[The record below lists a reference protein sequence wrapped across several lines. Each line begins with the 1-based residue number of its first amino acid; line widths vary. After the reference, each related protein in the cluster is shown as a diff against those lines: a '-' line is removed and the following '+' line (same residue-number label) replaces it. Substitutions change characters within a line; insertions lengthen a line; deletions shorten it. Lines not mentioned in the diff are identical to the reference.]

1 MNHVPV
7 AVSIVTFH
15 SERYIRA
22 CLKSLLSQDPAPA
35 EIIVV
40 DNASNDDTREILLE
54 FRDRVQFVF
63 NNENRGFCAAHNQA
77 IERTHSP
84 WVLTLN
90 PDVVLSPGFLGS
102 LVEAGETD
110 AVTGIV
116 CGKLRLLNSDLS
128 VPPIPLLD
136 STGIYFTPEL
146 RHFDRGWG
154 EADKGQYDRR
164 EYVFGATG
172 AAALFRRAMIDDIS
186 ANGQFFDEA
195 FFAYRE
201 DADVAWR
208 AHLAGWRCLYTPNA
222 VAGHVRRVRPG
233 SRSRVPSL
241 INMHSVKNRF
251 LMRVKNLTPGVWQAC
266 RAKTLWRDA
275 LVLGGCL
282 LTEPG
287 SLPAFFRFA
296 QALPQALRDRKRIL
310 ALHHATQGDDATLV
324 PWFTGT
330 THTVPEVFSPA
341 PVAEVLVRRS

>member
-1 MNHVPV
+1 VPV

-15 SERYIRA
+15 SERYIRP
-22 CLKSLLSQDPAPA
+22 CLESLLSQDPAPA

-40 DNASNDDTREILLE
+40 DNASTDGTREILLE
-54 FRDRVQFVF
+54 FRDRVRFVF
-63 NNENRGFCAAHNQA
+63 NGDNRGFCAAHNQA
-77 IERTHSP
+77 IEHTHSP

-90 PDVVLSPGFLGS
+90 PDVVMGPGFLGA
-102 LVEAGETD
+102 LVEAGESNAD
-110 AVTGIV
+110 TGIV
-116 CGKLRLLNSDLS
+116 CGKLRLLNPDLTS
-128 VPPIPLLD
+128 PAEPVLD

-154 EADKGQYDRR
+154 EADKGQYDRA

-172 AAALFRRAMIDDIS
+172 AAAMFRRAMIDDIS
-186 ANGQFFDEA
+186 ANGQFFDEG

-208 AHLAGWRCLYTPNA
+208 AHLLGWRCVYNPHA
-222 VAGHVRRVRPG
+222 IAGHVRQVRPG
-233 SRSRVPSL
+233 SRARVPAL

-266 RAKTLWRDA
+266 RSKTLWRDA

-282 LTEPG
+282 LTEPS
-287 SLPAFFRFA
+287 SLPAFYRFA
-296 QALPQALRDRKRIL
+296 RALPQALRDRKRIL
-310 ALHHATQGDDATLV
+310 SRQTTTGDASLV

-330 THTVPEVFSPA
+330 THTGSDVFSPA
-341 PVAEVLVRRS
+341 PVAEAVARRS